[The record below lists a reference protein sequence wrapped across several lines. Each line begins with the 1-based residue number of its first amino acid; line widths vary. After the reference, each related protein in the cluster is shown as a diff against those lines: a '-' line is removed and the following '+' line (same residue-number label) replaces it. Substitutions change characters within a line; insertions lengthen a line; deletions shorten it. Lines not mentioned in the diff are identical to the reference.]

1 MINTSTNI
9 NMTKKIPQTK
19 YKKAPGAPKR
29 FKSAYMFFSEQQ
41 HKIIRQQLDNK
52 KVRLKV
58 RVRAD
63 APSP

>member
-1 MINTSTNI
+1 MINTPTNN
-9 NMTKKIPQTK
+9 NMTKRSQQTK

-41 HKIIRQQLDNK
+41 HKIIRQQLSNK

-58 RVRAD
+58 RVTAYV
-63 APSP
+63 PSP